1 MAGHNK
7 WSKIKHRKAVVDK
20 RRGKV
25 WTKCA
30 RAIMSA
36 ARQGGPDPSANVT
49 LRYAID
55 EARYA
60 NMPRDTIERAIQ
72 KGIGEVGA
80 ADWEPVRYEGYGPGG
95 VAIVADALTNNR
107 ARTVTDLRL
116 IFEKHGG
123 NLGNT
128 GSVGYMFETMGR
140 ILAEQGARTDDQMF
154 ESAIEA
160 GADDVQAPQTDP
172 DDDDDPSERVWT
184 ILSKAAAFQI
194 VKDGLERSKIRI
206 VEAELAMV
214 PSTSV
219 EVGVDAARTLIK
231 LIDALDDN
239 DDVQKVYHNG
249 LIPDEAFEG

>member
-30 RAIMSA
+30 RALMSA
-36 ARQGGPDPSANVT
+36 ARQGGPDPSANTT

-55 EARYA
+55 DARYA
-60 NMPRDTIERAIQ
+60 NMPKDTIDRAIQ

-80 ADWEPVRYEGYGPGG
+80 EDWDPVRYEGYGPGG
-95 VAIVADALTNNR
+95 VAIVVDALTNNR

-128 GSVGYMFETMGR
+128 GSVGYMFETRGR
-140 ILAEQGARTDDQMF
+140 ILVEQGNNLDDALF
-154 ESAIEA
+154 ESALEA
-160 GADDVQAPQTDP
+160 GADDVQAPEP
-172 DDDDDPSERVWT
+172 ADDDDTSERVWT
-184 ILSKAAAFQI
+184 ILSKPTEFQV
-194 VKDGLERSKIRI
+194 VKDGVERAGLKII
-206 VEAELAMV
+206 EAELAMV
-214 PSTSV
+214 PTTSV
-219 EVGVDAARTLIK
+219 EIALEPAQTLIR
-231 LIDALDDN
+231 LIDAIDDN

-249 LIPDEAFEG
+249 LIPDEALDA

>member
-30 RAIMSA
+30 RALMSA
-36 ARQGGPDPSANVT
+36 ARQGGPDPSANTT

-55 EARYA
+55 DARYA
-60 NMPRDTIERAIQ
+60 NMPKDTIDRAIQ

-80 ADWEPVRYEGYGPGG
+80 ENWDPVRYEGYGPGG
-95 VAIVADALTNNR
+95 VAIVVDALTNNR

-128 GSVGYMFETMGR
+128 GSVGYMFETRGR
-140 ILAEQGARTDDQMF
+140 ILIEQGAKHDDAIF

-160 GADDVQAPQTDP
+160 GADDVQAPEQS
-172 DDDDDPSERVWT
+172 DDDEPSERVWT
-184 ILSKAAAFQI
+184 ILSKPTEFQL
-194 VKDGLERSKIRI
+194 VKEGIERTGLKII
-206 VEAELAMV
+206 EAELAMV
-214 PSTSV
+214 PTTSV
-219 EVGVDAARTLIK
+219 EVAVEPAQTLIR
-231 LIDALDDN
+231 LIDAIDDN

-249 LIPDEAFEG
+249 LIPDEALDA